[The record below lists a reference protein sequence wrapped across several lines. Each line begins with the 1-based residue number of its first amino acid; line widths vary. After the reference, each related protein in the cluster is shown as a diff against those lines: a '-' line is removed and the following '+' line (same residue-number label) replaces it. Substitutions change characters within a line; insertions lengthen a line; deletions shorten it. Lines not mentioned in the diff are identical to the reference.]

1 VRHVSER
8 VSLAHRRRG
17 SGPPL
22 VLITGT
28 GYPGA
33 TWSDDLIG
41 PLTERYTV
49 VTFDHRGTGSTAGTA
64 DRYTTRLFAADVVGL
79 LDDLDLADAHVL
91 GHSMGGRVAQWVAL
105 DAPERVRTLI
115 LAASG
120 PGSFD
125 ADRPQTAG
133 IPVAA
138 VLRLVELGYE
148 EYMRAQIRRSFFTED
163 FAREHPERVE
173 WLVDAFWQ
181 HRPGLEDYLKHI
193 AARQE
198 HRTTDRLQE
207 IRQRTLVVI
216 GDRDTHVGGTGS
228 HWDQS
233 QYLATHLPNAELRV
247 IRDAM
252 HGFFWSAPDET
263 VSVLRAWIDGHEA
276 GDTPEAST

>member
-1 VRHVSER
+1 MSER
-8 VSLAHRRRG
+8 ISMAHRRRG

-41 PLTERYTV
+41 PLAERYTV

-79 LDDLDLADAHVL
+79 LDELGLADAHVL

-125 ADRPQTAG
+125 PNRPQTAG

-148 EYMRAQIRRSFFTED
+148 EYMRAQIRGSFFTDD

-198 HRTTDRLQE
+198 HRTTDRLHE

-216 GDRDTHVGGTGS
+216 GDKDTHVGGTGS

-233 QYLATHLPNAELRV
+233 QYLAAQLPNAELRV
-247 IRDAM
+247 IPDAM

-263 VSVLRAWIDGHEA
+263 VSVIREWIDRHEA
-276 GDTPEAST
+276 GDTSEASA